1 MNRNLYFKQCHFIYL
16 THFVQEMDKEI
27 ENYRSIMKGLLQA
40 EVDATEK
47 IKEDIKVTEKIKF
60 ELEDDVNNAMKQLNT
75 LKAEEVKA
83 P

>member
-1 MNRNLYFKQCHFIYL
+1 
-16 THFVQEMDKEI
+16 MDKEI

-40 EVDATEK
+40 EVEATEK
-47 IKEDIKVTEKIKF
+47 LKEDIKGTEKIKF

>member
-16 THFVQEMDKEI
+16 RHFVQEMDKEI

-40 EVDATEK
+40 EVEATEK
-47 IKEDIKVTEKIKF
+47 LKEDIKGTEKIKF

>member
-1 MNRNLYFKQCHFIYL
+1 
-16 THFVQEMDKEI
+16 MDKEI
-27 ENYRSIMKGLLQA
+27 ENHRSIMKGLLQA
-40 EVDATEK
+40 EVEATEK
-47 IKEDIKVTEKIKF
+47 LKEDIKGTEKIKF